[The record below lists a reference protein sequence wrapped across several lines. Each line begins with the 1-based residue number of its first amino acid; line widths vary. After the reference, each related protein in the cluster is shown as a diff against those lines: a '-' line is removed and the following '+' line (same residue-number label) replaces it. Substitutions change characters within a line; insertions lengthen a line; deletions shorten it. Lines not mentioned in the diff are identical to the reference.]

1 MSPRGKRLQFQERAW
16 RLVYILW
23 DAVAAGSTYTLLYD
37 FRKRVLEPKRFGIES
52 LEWQY
57 DTFWVGLLATMA
69 LWVFTMWMV
78 GTYTN
83 PLRKS
88 RLKEM
93 GRIVQTA
100 LVFGLS
106 YFFLFLLDDFVKG
119 YQAYLMT
126 FSRFTISLMLFTLLG
141 RILIATFIRAR
152 IRYGQMQFPILLI
165 GSHEFLDQRIKDIRR
180 HARSSGEMI
189 IGWVN
194 TQDELSNL
202 ELDGIPS
209 LDPSIDV
216 LEWIEK
222 HNIEDCIVAIPSN
235 AHDKLTPIMLDLE
248 RSGCRIFMFP
258 DTYGIISGQVAL
270 DAHGVPLVE
279 WHVEPMTPWQ
289 RHSKRLVDIGIS
301 VLVLILLAPL
311 FVVIAALVKR
321 TKGPVFYRQERL
333 GRYEAPFHILKFR
346 SMISDAEASGPQ
358 MSQVG
363 DPRITNI
370 GRILRKYRLD
380 ELPQFWNVLKG
391 EMSLVGPRPERA
403 FYAKQIIDQ
412 APQYRHIYKV
422 QPGITSWGMV
432 RYGYAVNVDEMI
444 ERMAFDLIYIENMT
458 FFNDVKVLIYTVW
471 TIING
476 RGQ

>member
-23 DAVAAGSTYTLLYD
+23 DAIAAGGTYTLLYD
-37 FRKRVLEPKRFGIES
+37 FRKRVLEPKRFGLEA
-52 LEWQY
+52 LEWEY
-57 DTFWVGLLATMA
+57 STFTLGITATMA
-69 LWVFTMWMV
+69 LWVFAMWMV

-93 GRIVQTA
+93 GRVLQTSII
-100 LVFGLS
+100 FGIL
-106 YFFLFLLDDFVKG
+106 YFFFFLLDDYVKG
-119 YQAYLMT
+119 YQAYLLT
-126 FSRFTISLMLFTLLG
+126 FSRFTISLALFTMLG
-141 RILIATFIRAR
+141 RVIIASFIRAR
-152 IRYGQMQFPILLI
+152 IRFGQMQFPILLI
-165 GSHEFLDQRIKDIRR
+165 GSHEFLSQRIGDIRR
-180 HARSSGEMI
+180 HAKSSGEMI

-194 TQDELSNL
+194 TGDQFDNQD
-202 ELDGIPS
+202 LDGIPA

-216 LEWIEK
+216 LNWIDK
-222 HNIEDCIVAIPSN
+222 HNIEDCIVAIPN
-235 AHDKLTPIMLDLE
+235 NEHDKLTPIMLGLE

-279 WHVEPMTPWQ
+279 WHVDPMTPWQ
-289 RHSKRLVDIGIS
+289 RHSKRLVDIGIAAT
-301 VLVLILLAPL
+301 VLVLLSPL
-311 FVVIAALVKR
+311 FLLLAALVKR
-321 TKGPVFYRQERL
+321 TKGPVFYRQVRL
-333 GRYEAPFHILKFR
+333 GIGEKPFHILKFR
-346 SMISDAEASGPQ
+346 SMVNDAEAGGPQ
-358 MSQVG
+358 LSQDN
-363 DPRITNI
+363 DPRITPI
-370 GRILRKYRLD
+370 GKILRKYRLD
-380 ELPQFWNVLKG
+380 ELPQFWNVLLG
-391 EMSLVGPRPERA
+391 DMSLVGPRPERA
-403 FYAKQIIDQ
+403 FFAEQIMSK

-432 RYGYAVNVDEMI
+432 RYGYASNVDEMI